1 MTAGYQRTWETR
13 RRGGRSAGDAARGSY
28 YGVPPIHKPHWEWLI
43 VFYFFFGGLTSG
55 SYVVATIAE
64 WFGGSAGRP
73 IARVG
78 RYVSFAALL
87 ACPPLL
93 ILDLGRPERFHHM
106 LRVFKLRSP
115 MSVGVWG
122 LLAYSGFCTLSACM
136 QAASDRLI
144 APATLFS
151 RFLRA
156 HPARLVSLAGTG
168 SAFFL
173 GGYTGVLLAA
183 TAVPLWARNALL
195 MGPLFLTSALSSS
208 TAAIALVLALLPGT
222 PRESLKRLERFDAL
236 ALLAEL
242 VLVLAVR
249 LLPGQVIGR
258 ALTEGRRGPAYL
270 VGVIGLGI
278 LAPAALQWPSLAH
291 DEAPSRPRAV
301 LASVLV
307 LIGGFLLRYVMVFG
321 GRRSADDPA
330 ATFAFAAGPDPTT
343 SDPERREPPED
354 EESVAAAP

>member
-1 MTAGYQRTWETR
+1 
-13 RRGGRSAGDAARGSY
+13 
-28 YGVPPIHKPHWEWLI
+28 VPPIHKPHWEWLI

-55 SYVVATIAE
+55 SYVIATIAE
-64 WFGGSAGRP
+64 WFGGAAGRP

-122 LLAYSGFCTLSACM
+122 LLTYSGFCTLSACI
-136 QAASDRLI
+136 QAANDCLVAHSTLLSRVLRV
-144 APATLFS
+144 PAV
-151 RFLRA
+151 
-156 HPARLVSLAGTG
+156 RLVSLAGIG

-222 PRESLKRLERFDAL
+222 PRESLKRLERFDTL
-236 ALLAEL
+236 ALLTEL
-242 VLVLAVR
+242 VLVVAVR
-249 LLPGQVIGR
+249 LVPGPVIGR
-258 ALTEGRRGPAYL
+258 PLTEGRRGLFYL
-270 VGVIGLGI
+270 FGVIGVGI

-291 DEAPSRPRAV
+291 DEAPSRPRTI
-301 LASVLV
+301 LASIMV
-307 LIGGFLLRYVMVFG
+307 LIGGLLLRYVMVFS

-330 ATFAFAAGPDPTT
+330 ATFAFTAGPDPTT
-343 SDPERREPPED
+343 TDPGRPD
-354 EESVAAAP
+354 AAPSASTAS